1 MEAARIR
8 LCKNECYI
16 PIQLATLAIG
26 VQAET
31 SYETTYNLSHAKAQS
46 SQRKAFKMLINLA
59 PLRLCEKI
67 ISFFGDQTVCPL
79 AGGLADTRNQSF

>member
-1 MEAARIR
+1 MIIKSEEKKLRGWEVEKMR
-8 LCKNECYI
+8 S
-16 PIQLATLAIG
+16 ATADNLSS
-26 VQAET
+26 ES

-79 AGGLADTRNQSF
+79 AGGLADN

>member
-1 MEAARIR
+1 MAEADRRTGKIFV
-8 LCKNECYI
+8 LNFQQC
-16 PIQLATLAIG
+16 
-26 VQAET
+26 

-79 AGGLADTRNQSF
+79 AGGLAEREVDPF